1 MASVGFNVASSSRG
15 AFAMSS
21 SSRRLITT
29 SASGLSLRPRTTAA
43 APASLSATVPLR
55 TFIRDSNS
63 SWSDASSSW
72 TSTSSSTSHQYA
84 SSNQQNASP
93 HPLPARVFSSPSSSS
108 TSSTSSNSS
117 SAPPHPPFSKR
128 FSTTTSLY
136 ASHHF
141 DTQAFAQRLEAS
153 GISREQA
160 DVLTES
166 LRDVIDESITNL
178 AKGLVTREEGDQTNY
193 TQKVDFTRLKSELQL
208 LERNDFALMKSE
220 NERLMADVEKLKQR
234 LREEITRTTAGVRLD
249 LNLEKGRIRDESAV
263 HALKIKEVDTRIESE
278 IAGLRTS
285 IQSAKFNVLQY
296 LVGVATGAGALLL
309 AYLRMFR

>member
-1 MASVGFNVASSSRG
+1 
-15 AFAMSS
+15 MS
-21 SSRRLITT
+21 
-29 SASGLSLRPRTTAA
+29 
-43 APASLSATVPLR
+43 
-55 TFIRDSNS
+55 
-63 SWSDASSSW
+63 
-72 TSTSSSTSHQYA
+72 
-84 SSNQQNASP
+84 
-93 HPLPARVFSSPSSSS
+93 SSPSSSS
-108 TSSTSSNSS
+108 TSSSS
-117 SAPPHPPFSKR
+117 SSSSFSSQPPLSKR

-136 ASHHF
+136 ALHHF

-166 LRDVIDESITNL
+166 LRDVVDESITNL

-285 IQSAKFNVLQY
+285 IQSAKFNVLQASRPHSFRFY
-296 LVGVATGAGALLL
+296 CQSFTCSDPPVSLMFCDLVNSTWSVWQPVQVLCFWLTSECSDRHEYTLALNPIPLRLHDLAHESDGLLGHTPLKGLGQILLHCASIWALRTHPRAATWSPWRVEQCTL
-309 AYLRMFR
+309 

>member
-15 AFAMSS
+15 AFSLAG
-21 SSRRLITT
+21 SSRRLT
-29 SASGLSLRPRTTAA
+29 
-43 APASLSATVPLR
+43 SLSARPRVLAAATPLPATAPLR
-55 TFIRDSNS
+55 TFIRDNDS
-63 SWSDASSSW
+63 SWSSASSSW
-72 TSTSSSTSHQYA
+72 TSLPPSPAPPHRYNSSHQ
-84 SSNQQNASP
+84 QNTSP
-93 HPLPARVFSSPSSSS
+93 HPLPARVLSSSSSS
-108 TSSTSSNSS
+108 THSSST
-117 SAPPHPPFSKR
+117 PHPPFSKR

-160 DVLTES
+160 DVLTEA

>member
-1 MASVGFNVASSSRG
+1 MLA
-15 AFAMSS
+15 
-21 SSRRLITT
+21 
-29 SASGLSLRPRTTAA
+29 AA
-43 APASLSATVPLR
+43 APVTTARRASRLATRSVVPLPLLAR
-55 TFIRDSNS
+55 GFINDTNYY
-63 SWSDASSSW
+63 APFAKAPSSW
-72 TSTSSSTSHQYA
+72 TSPVPSTPLSSKSTFSSA
-84 SSNQQNASP
+84 SANKQRPVAA
-93 HPLPARVFSSPSSSS
+93 LPARTLPNFSPSS
-108 TSSTSSNSS
+108 TALTPS
-117 SAPPHPPFSKR
+117 SAATTKT
-128 FSTTTSLY
+128 FSTTRY
-136 ASHHF
+136 VQAHNF

-160 DVLTES
+160 DVLTEA
-166 LRDVIDESITNL
+166 LRDVIDESISNL
-178 AKGLVTREEGDQTNY
+178 AKGLVTREEGEKTTY

-208 LERNDFALMKSE
+208 LERNDFAVMKSE

-249 LNLEKGRIRDESAV
+249 LNLEKGRIRDESSV